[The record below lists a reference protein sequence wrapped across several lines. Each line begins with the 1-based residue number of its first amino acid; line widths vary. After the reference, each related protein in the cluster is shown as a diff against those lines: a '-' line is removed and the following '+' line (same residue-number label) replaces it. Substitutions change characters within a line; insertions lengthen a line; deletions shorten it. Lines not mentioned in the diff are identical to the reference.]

1 MSHGE
6 VLQELANLRS
16 SLDSAIDSVASGSRS
31 IGEVFAAASTN
42 SSLGYLYA
50 VKAMEAD
57 PRVGKVRARRILE
70 ELGLGETT
78 RISELSADQVAK
90 IVAEVA

>member
-6 VLQELANLRS
+6 VLQQLADLRS
-16 SLDSAIDSVASGSRS
+16 ELDSAIDSIAAGSRS
-31 IGEVFAAASTN
+31 IGEVFAAATSN

-57 PRVGKVRARRILE
+57 PRVGKVRARRILH

-78 RISELSADQVAK
+78 RISELSSEQVAK

>member
-6 VLQELANLRS
+6 VLQQLAELRS
-16 SLDSAIDSVASGSRS
+16 SLDSAIGSIAAGNRS
-31 IGEVFAAASTN
+31 IEEVFTDAVRD
-42 SSLGYLYA
+42 SSLGFLYA

-78 RISELSADQVAK
+78 RISELSPEHVAK
-90 IVAEVA
+90 IVAEVG